1 VTLPP
6 IVRGI
11 RAAATFLTRVPVG
24 GWPYTADDWRWSS
37 GHFPLIGAA
46 IGLVLGVVFTLAL
59 PLSPLVAAALALT
72 VGLLLTGGFHEDGLA
87 DSADALGGGY
97 EPARVLEILKDSRIG
112 AFGGLA
118 ISASLLLRAALLAAL
133 AARAP
138 VALVLAHAVSR
149 ALPVW
154 LMVFLP
160 YATDDAH
167 ARSRPISRAGTPQA
181 LLASAW
187 AVAFLAAAVRY
198 TPITACAALAAAAVA
213 IALAALAAWR
223 FHRRVGG
230 FTGDFLGATQQ
241 LCEAGV
247 LIALLAV

>member
-1 VTLPP
+1 MTLPP
-6 IVRGI
+6 VLRGV

-24 GWPYTADDWRWSS
+24 GWPYAADDWRWAS

-59 PLSPLVAAALALT
+59 PLSPLVAAALALA
-72 VGLLLTGGFHEDGLA
+72 VGLLITGGFHEDGLA

-118 ISASLLLRAALLAAL
+118 ITASLLLRAALLAAL
-133 AARAP
+133 ATQAP

-149 ALPVW
+149 ATPVW
-154 LMVFLP
+154 LMAVMP
-160 YATDDAH
+160 YATDDSH
-167 ARSRPISRAGTPQA
+167 ARSRHITRAATPQA
-181 LLASAW
+181 LLATAW
-187 AVAFLAAAVRY
+187 AAAFLAAAVAFSPV
-198 TPITACAALAAAAVA
+198 TPSAVLAAVA
-213 IALAALAAWR
+213 TAAALTAFAGWR

-230 FTGDFLGATQQ
+230 VTGDFLGATQQ